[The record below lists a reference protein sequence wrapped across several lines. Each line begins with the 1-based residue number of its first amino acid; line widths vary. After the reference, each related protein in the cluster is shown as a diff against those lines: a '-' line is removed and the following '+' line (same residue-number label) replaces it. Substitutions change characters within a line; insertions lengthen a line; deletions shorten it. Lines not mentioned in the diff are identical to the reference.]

1 MRLET
6 ELKPG
11 KTMRKSKGK
20 ITIDPVRCKGCGLCI
35 WACPQ
40 ESIQTVAEA
49 DRRGIRIA
57 YCSENAQC
65 TGCGFCYMVCPDTAI
80 AVYKEGTA
88 EEPAD

>member
-1 MRLET
+1 M
-6 ELKPG
+6 
-11 KTMRKSKGK
+11 SKARGQ
-20 ITIDPVRCKGCGLCI
+20 IAIDPARCKACELCI

-40 ESIQTVAEA
+40 KSIKTVDEV

-57 YCSENAQC
+57 CCAENAPC

-80 AVYKEGTA
+80 TVYKENIA